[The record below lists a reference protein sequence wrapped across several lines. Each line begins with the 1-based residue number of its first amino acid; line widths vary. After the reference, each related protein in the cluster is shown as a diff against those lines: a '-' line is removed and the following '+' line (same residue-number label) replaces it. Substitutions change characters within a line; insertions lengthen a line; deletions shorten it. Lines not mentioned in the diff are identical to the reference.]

1 MASIYKTSQSRFYF
15 ARFSDGS
22 GSGKRISKSTKTE
35 SKREAK
41 RIAAEFESAARKL
54 VAKEAVD
61 SEIPAMIRRTVELA
75 ALESQQ
81 GRLTLQRAEEL
92 IRLMHQAANPSD
104 TGSSFRRFA
113 GEWLDIKEKD
123 TAATTWRAY
132 SDAVKAACAIL
143 GSKAKCHTATLPC
156 GDGASAKADEKR
168 DILNWGFIP
177 LCLWFQM
184 KA

>member
-61 SEIPAMIRRTVELA
+61 SEIPAY
-75 ALESQQ
+75 
-81 GRLTLQRAEEL
+81 
-92 IRLMHQAANPSD
+92 P
-104 TGSSFRRFA
+104 
-113 GEWLDIKEKD
+113 
-123 TAATTWRAY
+123 TTWFTCFTA
-132 SDAVKAACAIL
+132 SVNAA
-143 GSKAKCHTATLPC
+143 
-156 GDGASAKADEKR
+156 
-168 DILNWGFIP
+168 GF
-177 LCLWFQM
+177 Q
-184 KA
+184 